1 MIKIAPSILSADFS
15 DLRSA
20 LKWCQSGGADYV
32 HIDVMDN
39 QFVPNLTIGPVVVK
53 SLRPISNLFFDVH
66 LMVINPMDLVEPFYK
81 SGANN
86 ITFHVEACQNPSE
99 LINTIK
105 SIGCEVGISLKPQ
118 TPLET
123 IVPFLNQVDRVLI
136 MSVEPGF
143 GGQTFINASLDK
155 IKQLKIL
162 LVQYKLD
169 SVEIEVDGGIKLENA
184 REVARAGA
192 DALVVGSGIFQS
204 KDPVNQITQFKH
216 IGIS

>member
-1 MIKIAPSILSADFS
+1 LSADFS
-15 DLRSA
+15 DLRTA
-20 LKWCQSGGADYV
+20 LKWCQSGGADWL

-66 LMVINPMDLVEPFYK
+66 LMVINPKDLVEPFFK

-99 LINTIK
+99 LIDKIK
-105 SIGCEVGISLKPQ
+105 SIGCEVGISIKPL

-123 IVPFLNQVDRVLI
+123 IVPFLNRVDRVLI

-143 GGQTFINASLDK
+143 GGQTFIHNSLDK
-155 IKQLKIL
+155 IKQLKQL
-162 LVQYKLD
+162 LVQYKLEN
-169 SVEIEVDGGIKLENA
+169 VEIEVDGGIKLENA
-184 REVARAGA
+184 REVVCAGA
-192 DALVVGSGIFQS
+192 DILVVGSGIFQS
-204 KDPVNQITQFKH
+204 KDPVNQITHFKH
-216 IGIS
+216 IGIT